1 MHVRACMCVY
11 VGVGLTG
18 QAASRESLGE
28 LWRVSMQQIKM
39 ARFHFQMSVK
49 KDGFWEAHTHRH
61 AHMHN
66 VTPFTNYNSLTP
78 PSHPPQI
85 HFFFPHVIRHEPL
98 SISNLSLV

>member
-85 HFFFPHVIRHEPL
+85 HFFFSTRH
-98 SISNLSLV
+98 